1 MKAPSAEPGSLPG
14 GVGSGLSIQL
24 VGQQEA
30 PSSFARA
37 GENSAGGGSRK
48 SHGLGLRPTCLV
60 PALLSLECTSG
71 VATALLPPQL
81 LIWDVGT
88 TMPIYRAVEGTRWEN
103 VHHSLLAPCVQALGE
118 EPCASAGA
126 GVRALPC
133 VVIRSHVCVAEG
145 GGRPPLSFS
154 SPGPTPRCPG
164 GSRAAPGPR
173 QAAHLGRDFSVV
185 FTGAVEADSY

>member
-133 VVIRSHVCVAEG
+133 VVIRSHVCVAG
-145 GGRPPLSFS
+145 GG
-154 SPGPTPRCPG
+154 GDPR
-164 GSRAAPGPR
+164 SVFRHLVQHLAAPEGAGLLQGP
-173 QAAHLGRDFSVV
+173 GRLLI
-185 FTGAVEADSY
+185 